1 MNSQEIKR
9 LVGLDYGLEPGLN
22 DCYIRMF
29 YKAAEIHDVRI
40 AETTFGQL
48 RNLRIVMNDDN
59 LGNLHSST
67 PRIWYLNLPTAEG
80 RRRLVAYRIAHDIYY
95 KAQGGIK
102 NMAAKYILQDA
113 EQAWHNWSGYPS
125 FSHPAAQFF
134 FANWIRL
141 RPRQTQLPCNIRP
154 SSTPL
159 PSSIRPPSPPP
170 PPATSLQ
177 SRYRSKRG
185 HSSTLGAPAA
195 PDIRQSGYPSF
206 SHPAAQFLFANWI
219 RPLPSQTQLPCNVR
233 PRSTPLPSVI
243 RPPSPPPPPAVSLQ
257 SRYQSKRGR

>member
-22 DCYIRMF
+22 ERHIRMF
-29 YKAAEIHDVRI
+29 RKAAEIHDVCI

-59 LGNLHSST
+59 LGDLHSST
-67 PRIWYLNLPTAEG
+67 PRFRYLNLPTAEG
-80 RRRLVAYRIAHDIYY
+80 RRRLVAYRVAHDIYY

-102 NMAAKYILQDA
+102 NAAAKYILQDA
-113 EQAWHNWSGYPS
+113 EQAWHDWVVDYLAARGRTRPRWALEPLPTFDRVVTRRLATQPPSSSSPIRSARTRVGRSFPVTSVPVRRRSPVSSAPPSPPPPPAASLQS

-134 FANWIRL
+134 FANWIRPL
-141 RPRQTQLPCNIRP
+141 PRQAQLPCNIRP
-154 SSTPL
+154 RSTPL
-159 PSSIRPPSPPP
+159 PSVIRLPSPPP

-185 HSSTLGAPAA
+185 
-195 PDIRQSGYPSF
+195 R
-206 SHPAAQFLFANWI
+206 
-219 RPLPSQTQLPCNVR
+219 
-233 PRSTPLPSVI
+233 
-243 RPPSPPPPPAVSLQ
+243 
-257 SRYQSKRGR
+257 